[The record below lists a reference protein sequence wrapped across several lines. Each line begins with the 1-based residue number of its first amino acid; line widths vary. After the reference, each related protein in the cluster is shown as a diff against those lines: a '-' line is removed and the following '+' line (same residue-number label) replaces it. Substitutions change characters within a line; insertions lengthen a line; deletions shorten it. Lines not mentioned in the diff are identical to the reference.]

1 MKLKKINIFLVL
13 QLILLVIIAAACELF
28 AVDQPGISPTTSLIN
43 TIHPATLTAISA
55 SADPSATPDPDPM
68 GIPWSSLRGIELEFW
83 YVWDIDNPGEGIN
96 AIVDKFNLENDWGVR
111 VNAVDQGLTLDPI
124 DTIEIALQEGVVP
137 EVMIIDAV
145 HLAGW
150 YRAGLIADLSLF
162 IDDPAVGLS
171 DSIQNDFYPGI
182 FESFTLDGDIRPGI
196 PFTQTIQVLYYNQ
209 TWAGELGFSSPPGT
223 FEEFKDQVCTASA
236 AIQERTEN
244 TRELAGGLLMY
255 PDAANITSWIYA
267 YDGMILDLG
276 KGHYKFSSP
285 EVSDVARDWIK
296 LGQEGCGYMIS
307 GYPNPIAREIEFEKF
322 NQRDALVIMNSS
334 QNMDQISMNANQ
346 SGRPD
351 DWIMLPFLGPSRS
364 KAVTASI
371 QSGVIFNT
379 SPEEELAAWLFL
391 KYLTSPEV
399 QAEWIQY
406 SDYYPTRKDTLD
418 LISDYRTDN
427 PHWSQGL
434 NLLKYGQADPL
445 HPSWEIVRQ
454 AVGDAFEDLFEKN
467 TGEISK
473 LLEMLDQTAAELVE
487 YSQE

>member
-1 MKLKKINIFLVL
+1 MKRKKINILLVL
-13 QLILLVIIAAACELF
+13 QLLLLVIIAAACEGI
-28 AVDQPGISPTTSLIN
+28 AVDQPGVSPTTSLIS

-55 SADPSATPDPDPM
+55 SADPSATPVPDPM

-83 YVWDIDNPGEGIN
+83 YIWDLDKPGEGIN
-96 AIVDKFNLENDWGVR
+96 AIVDKFNLENDWGVK
-111 VNAVDQGLTLDPI
+111 VNAVDQGLTLDPM

-137 EVMIIDAV
+137 DLMISDTV
-145 HLAGW
+145 HLGRW
-150 YRAGLIADLSLF
+150 YRAGLTADLSHF
-162 IDDPAVGLS
+162 IDDPVVGLS
-171 DSIQNDFYPGI
+171 RIIRNDFYSGI

-223 FEEFKDQVCTASA
+223 FEELKDQVCAASA
-236 AIQERTEN
+236 AIQERTGSSQ
-244 TRELAGGLLMY
+244 ELAGGLLMY
-255 PDAANITSWIYA
+255 PDADNITSWIYA
-267 YDGMILDLG
+267 YNGVILDPD
-276 KGHYKFSSP
+276 KGDYEFSSQ
-285 EVSDVARDWIK
+285 EVYEVAWDWIK
-296 LGQEGCGYMIS
+296 LGQDGCGYMIS

-334 QNMDQISMNANQ
+334 QNMNQISMHANQ
-346 SGRPD
+346 TGRPD
-351 DWIMLPFLGPSRS
+351 DWIMLPFLGPLRS
-364 KAVTASI
+364 KAVTANI

-418 LISDYRTDN
+418 YLKDYRTDN

-454 AVGDAFEDLFEKN
+454 AVGDAFEDLFGKN
-467 TGEISK
+467 SGEISK

>member
-1 MKLKKINIFLVL
+1 MKRKKINILLVL
-13 QLILLVIIAAACELF
+13 QLLLLVIIAAACEGI
-28 AVDQPGISPTTSLIN
+28 AVDQPGVSPTTSLIR

-55 SADPSATPDPDPM
+55 SADPSATPVPDPM

-83 YVWDIDNPGEGIN
+83 YIWDLDKPGEGIN
-96 AIVDKFNLENDWGVR
+96 AIVDKFNLENDWGVK
-111 VNAVDQGLTLDPI
+111 VNAVDQGLTLDPM

-137 EVMIIDAV
+137 ALMISDTV
-145 HLAGW
+145 HLGRW
-150 YRAGLIADLSLF
+150 YRAGLTADLSHF
-162 IDDPAVGLS
+162 IDDPVVGLS
-171 DSIQNDFYPGI
+171 SIIRNDFYSGI

-223 FEEFKDQVCTASA
+223 FEELKDQVCAASA
-236 AIQERTEN
+236 AIQERTESSQ
-244 TRELAGGLLMY
+244 ELAGGLLMY
-255 PDAANITSWIYA
+255 PDADNITSWIYA
-267 YDGMILDLG
+267 YNGVILDPT
-276 KGHYKFSSP
+276 KGDYEFSSQ
-285 EVSDVARDWIK
+285 EVYDVARDWIK
-296 LGQEGCGYMIS
+296 LGQDGCGYMIS

-322 NQRDALVIMNSS
+322 NQRDALVMMNSS
-334 QNMDQISMNANQ
+334 QNMNQISMHANQ
-346 SGRPD
+346 TGRPD
-351 DWIMLPFLGPSRS
+351 DWIMLPFLGSLRS
-364 KAVTASI
+364 KAVSANI

-406 SDYYPTRKDTLD
+406 SDYYPTRKDALD
-418 LISDYRTDN
+418 YLEDYRTDN
-427 PHWSQGL
+427 PHWSRGL

-445 HPSWEIVRQ
+445 DPSWEIVRQ
-454 AVGDAFEDLFEKN
+454 AVGDAFEDLFGKN
-467 TGEISK
+467 LGEISK

>member
-1 MKLKKINIFLVL
+1 MKRKKINILLVL
-13 QLILLVIIAAACELF
+13 QLILLAIIAAACELF
-28 AVDQPGISPTTSLIN
+28 TVAQPGVSPTTSLII

-68 GIPWSSLRGIELEFW
+68 GIPWSNLRGIELEFW
-83 YVWDIDNPGEGIN
+83 YVWNLDEPGKGIN
-96 AIVDKFNLENDWGVR
+96 AIVDKFNLENDWGIR
-111 VNAVDQGLTLDPI
+111 VKAVNQRLTLDPM

-137 EVMIIDAV
+137 HVMISDAV

-150 YRAGLIADLSLF
+150 YRAGLTADLNPF
-162 IDDPAVGLS
+162 INDPAVGLP
-171 DSIQNDFYPGI
+171 DAIRNDFYPGI

-209 TWAGELGFSSPPGT
+209 TWAGELGFSSPPGS
-223 FEEFKDQVCTASA
+223 FWELKDQVCAASA
-236 AIQERTEN
+236 TIQERTGN
-244 TRELAGGLLMY
+244 TQELAGGLLMY

-267 YDGMILDLG
+267 YEGMILDPD
-276 KGHYKFSSP
+276 KGYYKFSSQ
-285 EVSDVARDWIK
+285 EVYDVALDWIK
-296 LGQEGCGYMIS
+296 LGQDGCGYMIS
-307 GYPNPIAREIEFEKF
+307 GYPNPMAREIEFEKF
-322 NQRDALVIMNSS
+322 NQRDALVMMNSS

-346 SGRPD
+346 TGRPD
-351 DWIMLPFLGPSRS
+351 DWIMLPFLGTLRS
-364 KAVTASI
+364 KAVTANI

-418 LISDYRTDN
+418 FLRDYRTDN
-427 PHWSQGL
+427 LHWSQGL
-434 NLLKYGQADPL
+434 NLLKYSQADPL

-454 AVGDAFEDLFEKN
+454 AVGDAFENLFVKN
-467 TGEISK
+467 PGEISK

>member
-1 MKLKKINIFLVL
+1 MKRKKINILLVL
-13 QLILLVIIAAACELF
+13 QLTLLVIIVVACEF
-28 AVDQPGISPTTSLIN
+28 IAVGQPVVSPTTSLIN

-55 SADPSATPDPDPM
+55 SVKPSATPAPDPM
-68 GIPWSSLRGIELEFW
+68 GIPWSDLEGIELEFW
-83 YVWDIDNPGEGIN
+83 YVWDLAVPGEGIN
-96 AIVDKFNLENDWGVR
+96 VIVDKFNQENDWGIKVK
-111 VNAVDQGLTLDPI
+111 AVDQGLTLDPLY
-124 DTIEIALQEGVVP
+124 TIEIALQEGVVP
-137 EVMIIDAV
+137 DVMISDAV

-150 YRAGLIADLSLF
+150 YRAGLLADLNLF
-162 IDDPAVGLS
+162 VDDPAVGLT

-209 TWAGELGFSSPPGT
+209 TWAGELGFSSPPGS
-223 FEEFKDQVCTASA
+223 FMELKDQVCAASV
-236 AIQERTEN
+236 AIKERTGN

-267 YDGMILDLG
+267 YKGMILDPD
-276 KGHYKFSSP
+276 KGYYEFSSQ
-285 EVSDVARDWIK
+285 EVYDVALDWIE
-296 LGQEGCGYMIS
+296 LGQDGCGYMIS
-307 GYPNPIAREIEFEKF
+307 GYPNPIAREIEFEIF
-322 NQRDALVIMNSS
+322 NQRDALVVMNSS
-334 QNMDQISMNANQ
+334 QSMDQINMNANHT
-346 SGRPD
+346 GRPD
-351 DWIMLPFLGPSRS
+351 DWIMLPFLGPLGS
-364 KAVTASI
+364 KAVTANI
-371 QSGVIFNT
+371 QSGAIFNT

-406 SDYYPTRKDTLD
+406 SDYYPIRKNTLN
-418 LISDYRTDN
+418 LIRDYMTDN

-434 NLLKYGQADPL
+434 NLLEYGQTDPL

-467 TGEISK
+467 PGEISK

>member
-1 MKLKKINIFLVL
+1 MKRKKINILLAL
-13 QLILLVIIAAACELF
+13 QLFLLVIISAACELF
-28 AVDQPGISPTTSLIN
+28 AVDQPSASPTTSLIS

-55 SADPSATPDPDPM
+55 SAAPSATPDPDPM

-83 YVWDIDNPGEGIN
+83 YIWDVDKPGEGIN
-96 AIVDKFNLENDWGVR
+96 AIVDKFNLENDWGVK
-111 VNAVDQGLTLDPI
+111 VNAIDQGLTLDPM

-137 EVMIIDAV
+137 DVMISDAI
-145 HLAGW
+145 HLSGW
-150 YRAGLIADLSLF
+150 YRAGLTTDLSHF
-162 IDDPAVGLS
+162 IDDPAAGLS
-171 DSIQNDFYPGI
+171 DAIRNDFYPGV

-223 FEEFKDQVCTASA
+223 FEELKDQVCAAST
-236 AIQERTEN
+236 AIQERTGSAQ
-244 TRELAGGLLMY
+244 ELAGGLLMY
-255 PDAANITSWIYA
+255 PDADNITSWIYA
-267 YDGMILDLG
+267 YNGMILDPG
-276 KGHYKFSSP
+276 KGDYEFSSQ
-285 EVSDVARDWIK
+285 EVYDVALDWIK
-296 LGQEGCGYMIS
+296 LGQDGCGYMIS

-334 QNMDQISMNANQ
+334 QNMHQVSMNANQ
-346 SGRPD
+346 TGRPD
-351 DWIMLPFLGPSRS
+351 DWIMLPFLGPLRS
-364 KAVTASI
+364 KAVSANI

-391 KYLTSPEV
+391 KYLTSPEI

-406 SDYYPTRKDTLD
+406 SDYYPTRKDALD
-418 LISDYRTDN
+418 YLEDYRTDN

-454 AVGDAFEDLFEKN
+454 AVGDAFEDLFGKN
-467 TGEISK
+467 SGEISK